1 MHYPFYLVKTPVI
14 MDKRTSKQAITI
26 QRSRFEGNG
35 YSPRC
40 TTILDTG
47 YLDVFSIN
55 LKSARIG
62 IERSRKHYKRLTL
75 RIITH

>member
-1 MHYPFYLVKTPVI
+1 

-40 TTILDTG
+40 TTILDIG
-47 YLDVFSIN
+47 YFRCFFNQPEIRENWD
-55 LKSARIG
+55 
-62 IERSRKHYKRLTL
+62 
-75 RIITH
+75 